1 MLNAKEVFASFT
13 GEPKWL
19 IGQAGSSDSQ
29 IWLEGSSLQAD
40 SNILVTLTSAG
51 EERSVF
57 ISNQGIQEIVAGQL
71 VDASP
76 EVQSEASKP
85 KYVGIKKAM
94 SFSGYAFAILL
105 MVFAGL
111 SFTGNV
117 KARIVLTGS
126 MAPAI
131 NTGDVIVT
139 TPIARKAPQ
148 VDDVI
153 AYQAKRFNG
162 EDVAVFSH
170 RIIGGDIDNGFI
182 VKGDANKSPDP
193 QKPKAEDILGVVFF
207 VIPFIGNLLTPKALF
222 LLLPS
227 IFGLWLI
234 MGAMRNVE

>member
-1 MLNAKEVFASFT
+1 MINNFVHTQVFV
-13 GEPKWL
+13 GET
-19 IGQAGSSDSQ
+19 DSQ
-29 IWLEGSSLQAD
+29 IWLEGSPLESDA
-40 SNILVTLTSAG
+40 NILVTVTSASG
-51 EERSVF
+51 EKSAY

-71 VDASP
+71 VDAAP

-131 NTGDVIVT
+131 NVGDVILT
-139 TPIARKAPQ
+139 LPIAKKAPQ
-148 VDDVI
+148 IDDVI

-162 EDVAVFSH
+162 ENVAVFSH
-170 RIIGGDIDNGFI
+170 RIIDGDVENGFI

-193 QKPKAEDILGVVFF
+193 QKPTAEDILGVVFF

-222 LLLPS
+222 LLIPCA
-227 IFGLWLI
+227 FGLWLI
-234 MGAMRNVE
+234 MDAMKNVE

>member
-1 MLNAKEVFASFT
+1 MINNFLPTQIFVGDT
-13 GEPKWL
+13 
-19 IGQAGSSDSQ
+19 DSQ
-29 IWLEGSSLQAD
+29 IWLEGSPLESDA
-40 SNILVTLTSAG
+40 NILVTVTSASD
-51 EERSVF
+51 EKSAY
-57 ISNQGIQEIVAGQL
+57 ISNEGVKEITAAQL
-71 VDASP
+71 VHPSP
-76 EVQSEASKP
+76 QVQSQSLRT
-85 KYVGIKKAM
+85 KYVGIKKVL
-94 SFSGYAFAILL
+94 SLSGYVSAILL

-131 NTGDVIVT
+131 NTGDVIIT
-139 TPIARKAPQ
+139 TPIARKVPQ

-162 EDVAVFSH
+162 ENVAVFSH
-170 RIIGGDIDNGFI
+170 RIIGGDIENGFI

-222 LLLPS
+222 LLVPS
-227 IFGLWLI
+227 IFGVWLI
-234 MGAMRNVE
+234 LDAMKNVE

>member
-1 MLNAKEVFASFT
+1 MGYLPIFSGDTE
-13 GEPKWL
+13 
-19 IGQAGSSDSQ
+19 SQ
-29 IWLEGSSLQAD
+29 IWLEGSPLKKD
-40 SNILVTLTSAG
+40 SNILITVTSAS

-57 ISNQGIQEIVAGQL
+57 VSSQGVKEIMAAQL
-71 VDASP
+71 VDAAP
-76 EVQSEASKP
+76 EVQGVAVKP
-85 KYVGIKKAM
+85 KYVGLKKAM
-94 SFSGYAFAILL
+94 SIAGYTVAIILMIFSGF
-105 MVFAGL
+105 

-139 TPIARKAPQ
+139 VPITTKVPK

-162 EDVAVFSH
+162 DKVAVFSH
-170 RIIGGDIDNGFI
+170 RIIGGDIENGFI

-193 QKPKAEDILGVVFF
+193 QKPKAEDVLGVVFF

-222 LLLPS
+222 LLIPCA
-227 IFGLWLI
+227 FGLWLI
-234 MGAMRNVE
+234 MDAMKNVE

>member
-1 MLNAKEVFASFT
+1 MVINNFLQTQIFV
-13 GEPKWL
+13 GET
-19 IGQAGSSDSQ
+19 DSQ
-29 IWLEGSSLQAD
+29 IWLEGSPLKTD
-40 SNILVTLTSAG
+40 TNILITVTSASG
-51 EERSVF
+51 EKSAY

-71 VDASP
+71 VDAAP

-85 KYVGIKKAM
+85 KYVGIKKVM

-131 NTGDVIVT
+131 NVGDVILTV
-139 TPIARKAPQ
+139 PITRKAPQ
-148 VDDVI
+148 IDDVI

-162 EDVAVFSH
+162 ENVAVFSH
-170 RIIGGDIDNGFI
+170 RIIDGDIENGFI

-193 QKPKAEDILGVVFF
+193 QKPTAEDILGVVFF

-222 LLLPS
+222 LLIPCA
-227 IFGLWLI
+227 FGLWLI
-234 MGAMRNVE
+234 MDAMKNVE

>member
-1 MLNAKEVFASFT
+1 MGYLPIFSGDTE
-13 GEPKWL
+13 
-19 IGQAGSSDSQ
+19 SQ
-29 IWLEGSSLQAD
+29 IWLTGSPLKKD
-40 SNILVTLTSAG
+40 SNILITVTSAS

-57 ISNQGIQEIVAGQL
+57 VSSQGVKEIMAAQL
-71 VDASP
+71 VDAAP
-76 EVQSEASKP
+76 EVRGVAVKP
-85 KYVGIKKAM
+85 KYVGLKKAM
-94 SFSGYAFAILL
+94 SIAGYTVAIILMIFSGF
-105 MVFAGL
+105 

-139 TPIARKAPQ
+139 VPITTKAPK

-162 EDVAVFSH
+162 DKVAVFSH
-170 RIIGGDIDNGFI
+170 RIIGGDIENGFI

-193 QKPKAEDILGVVFF
+193 QKPKAEDVLGVVFF

-222 LLLPS
+222 LLIPCA
-227 IFGLWLI
+227 FGLWLI
-234 MGAMRNVE
+234 MDAMKNVE

>member
-1 MLNAKEVFASFT
+1 MINNFLKTQIFVSE
-13 GEPKWL
+13 
-19 IGQAGSSDSQ
+19 IDSQ
-29 IWLEGSSLQAD
+29 ILFEGSPLKGD
-40 SNILVTLTSAG
+40 SNILVTV
-51 EERSVF
+51 RSVSGEKSAY
-57 ISNQGIQEIVAGQL
+57 ISNQGVQEIMAGQL
-71 VDASP
+71 VDAAP
-76 EVQSEASKP
+76 EVQSEPSRP

-94 SFSGYAFAILL
+94 SLSGYVSAILL

-131 NTGDVIVT
+131 NIGDVILT
-139 TPIARKAPQ
+139 LPIARKAPQ
-148 VDDVI
+148 IDDVI

-162 EDVAVFSH
+162 ENVAVFSH
-170 RIIGGDIDNGFI
+170 RIIDGDIENGFI

-222 LLLPS
+222 LLLPCA
-227 IFGLWLI
+227 FGLWLI
-234 MGAMRNVE
+234 MDAMKNVE